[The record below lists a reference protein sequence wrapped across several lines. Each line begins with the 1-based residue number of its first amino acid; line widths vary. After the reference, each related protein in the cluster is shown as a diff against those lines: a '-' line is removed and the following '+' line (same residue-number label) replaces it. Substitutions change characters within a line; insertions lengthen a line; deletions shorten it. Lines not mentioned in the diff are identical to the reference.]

1 MLIVGLDSEYDVVTD
16 EMVDDDNPTVKTEM
30 TISCASAYEAG
41 QRAD

>member
-30 TISCASAYEAG
+30 AVSCANAYQAG
-41 QRAD
+41 QRED